1 MPERARRIQP
11 RRRLAGRLATFGAA
25 ALLVIGCG
33 GGAATGSTPGGGGA
47 STPPGGGGTGEPY
60 EEAIVTAAADVL
72 AAVDSYEYDATIVQT
87 GGSGVRTQTV
97 HGIVRTSPSVARSVT
112 YTVGEDV
119 IALMFVD
126 GKDFAD
132 YGTGFTAV
140 AADAGT
146 REETDPLAI
155 RTLFSPF
162 TGGRA
167 DDFVVAG
174 KETVH
179 DIATVHLV
187 LDADALADERESLG
201 EGAEGWIAELWI
213 AEADGQLVKA
223 VWGGP
228 DAPDPAA
235 FGRPTFTIDITD
247 THCECPVTAPG

>member
-1 MPERARRIQP
+1 MPELARRIQP
-11 RRRLAGRLATFGAA
+11 RRRMTGRFASLGAV

-47 STPPGGGGTGEPY
+47 STPPGGGTGEPY
-60 EEAIVTAAADVL
+60 DEALVTAAADVL

-112 YTVGEDV
+112 YTIGADV

-132 YGTGFTAV
+132 YGTGFTAL

-187 LDADALADERESLG
+187 LDADALADERGSLG